1 MGRAVGGMPASARKR
16 KVAAVVEEEVE
27 EVAPSPAAASQ
38 PAPPQAVIDAE
49 TADKLASKLCRYG
62 PRRFSDSRLYFA
74 LFLFICFSA
83 CTHLLAFS
91 PCAVI
96 LHEHLRKPIPRVD
109 LKKAVMSE
117 YDDRSGKVF
126 KQVLEA
132 ANTKLYEAA
141 GLKLVAEGAAGSN
154 AADDDLADAP
164 GGSQAGPSQSQAV
177 GGSSQAATQ
186 GGGASQA
193 AGALRVGKS
202 GTSYLLVNKL
212 PDPIRSEPP
221 DGPAL
226 HLAFVEV
233 VLNFIQQSEGVLDE
247 EKLFTY
253 LAQIGLERKECLPP
267 PAEQE
272 KVETLVQKR
281 LVSETWLRRQKKP
294 NDADQYVYVAGA
306 RAELSRNVR
315 RADECREA
323 LLSS

>member
-1 MGRAVGGMPASARKR
+1 
-16 KVAAVVEEEVE
+16 
-27 EVAPSPAAASQ
+27 
-38 PAPPQAVIDAE
+38 
-49 TADKLASKLCRYG
+49 
-62 PRRFSDSRLYFA
+62 
-74 LFLFICFSA
+74 
-83 CTHLLAFS
+83 
-91 PCAVI
+91 
-96 LHEHLRKPIPRVD
+96 
-109 LKKAVMSE
+109 MSE

-177 GGSSQAATQ
+177 GGSSQAPTQ